1 MLPSGCDAKDTT
13 FVLNDTQI
21 MYESFLEDVNNILN
35 TGEITNLYSKDDYE
49 KMNESLTKVLN
60 RKKVPVNKDNI
71 YDEYIE

>member
-1 MLPSGCDAKDTT
+1 
-13 FVLNDTQI
+13 VLNDTQI